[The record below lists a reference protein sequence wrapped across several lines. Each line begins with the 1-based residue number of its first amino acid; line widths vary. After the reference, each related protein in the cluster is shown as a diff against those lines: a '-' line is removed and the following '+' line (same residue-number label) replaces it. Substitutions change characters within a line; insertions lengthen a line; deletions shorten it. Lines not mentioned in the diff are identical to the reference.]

1 MPLAARSSLEA
12 RRIIREAFEGL
23 EKVISPSEAKDFNN
37 TTLQNVQDAA
47 LGIESILAA
56 RQSLR
61 NMRRLSPLFEGL
73 KCYAET
79 IEVLCNGTPYL
90 PWIWAPIKLIL
101 KASIVSSDYTDA
113 FERIIKAYSEIAE
126 SLPRFRIISDA
137 LRNSKEM
144 QQVLAVFYADIL
156 TFHKEAHIFVRRSG
170 ETTAAIRFL
179 AFGSSS
185 DSSTGWRILFLTSWG
200 RFQRRFDSTL
210 DDLQKHKKLIDDT
223 ASAINLS
230 ETVKMSENLQ
240 AWRQEN
246 LDKLKFLE
254 DEQTAKQYQSIIGCL
269 KIDETEQLA
278 ILDAISSEGNKYDGT
293 CDWVSRHIHIREWLK
308 ETPTTDFVWLH
319 GIPGTGKSVIA
330 TQLVKFLQRSEK
342 AMVIQHFCTYTHLS
356 SIQYETILR
365 SLLVQ
370 LMRTSS
376 DLIAHAQSLEQLLL
390 AFGGAVSP
398 IPSESR
404 SIHLVIDGLDECEPD
419 QQGRIASLLEKLRG
433 LRSSASSVFK
443 ILLCSRRT
451 PQLEKRLRK
460 RTVQVVSMTNE
471 KGSIEPAI
479 RTYANQRLRAIRYRL
494 FQMSL
499 TDSDLRDISI
509 NIARKA
515 DGMFLWARLVLDY
528 LSTNILSS
536 RDEVRGAVD
545 VLPVE
550 LGEFYDRILAQLT
563 SRFDPRSVERLR
575 SILGWVAFAKRPL
588 TKAEMRS
595 ALAFSWGD
603 HMVEEAVPR
612 HIFEFGAPLL
622 EEHPDATFSFVHI
635 SLKEYVSLV
644 LARQNSYQ
652 DSTEYRSSP
661 DVLTCRDRYLQTPGC
676 ILFLDRSAAMHEH
689 ATATITCLLSG
700 FWIFSGQLADNTRI
714 LRIVKGLHG
723 LHIYSNQFWL
733 NCFLDAVST
742 GHGLVHDSLLHG
754 VAQELANFLHNQPS
768 TLTIPTSGIAESTAS
783 RDSRLQCLKE
793 HGAIYEMARRE
804 LEERVARAK
813 LLVTE
818 IEGTPTAPVRCPPND
833 LQSLLL
839 AIQSSIKNILA
850 LTSISGISPED
861 LDRFKKEFR
870 TSAFTCRF
878 PNCPRAALGFPDEKA
893 KSEHETRHTQ
903 RINCTVVGCQYP
915 PFVSARALRDH
926 VSKCHQPQNTIRK
939 SIRRASVDSLSQ
951 WATMQEDPFL
961 PHHSYLAQ
969 TNNVIEPTT
978 GSWDPRFADPLKV
991 PARQQDVD
999 EFGFDLSSRRG
1010 RGDLGGKTVDL
1021 NPASVRY
1028 VGSRKAGV

>member
-1 MPLAARSSLEA
+1 MLRELAALLWLTVSTTWMLPPPQVSIEKTKKTFGTTKVMPLAARSSLQA
-12 RRIIREAFEGL
+12 RRTIREAFEGL

-47 LGIESILAA
+47 LEIESILAA

-79 IEVLCNGTPYL
+79 VEVLCNGTPYL

-101 KASIVSSDYTDA
+101 KVSSDYTDA

-126 SLPRFRIISDA
+126 SLPRFHIISDA

-156 TFHKEAHIFVRRSG
+156 TFHKEAYIFVRRS
-170 ETTAAIRFL
+170 
-179 AFGSSS
+179 
-185 DSSTGWRILFLTSWG
+185 GWRILFLTSWG

-210 DDLQKHKKLIDDT
+210 EDLQKHKKLIDDT

-278 ILDAISSEGNKYDGT
+278 IFDAISSEGNKYDGT

-330 TQLVKFLQRSEK
+330 TQLVKFLQSSGK

-356 SIQYETILR
+356 SVQYETILR

-370 LMRTSS
+370 LMRTNS
-376 DLIAHAQSLEQLLL
+376 DLIAHAYAEFVIGKKLPTSQSLEQLLL

-398 IPSESR
+398 MPSESR
-404 SIHLVIDGLDECEPD
+404 SIYLVIDGLDECEPD
-419 QQGRIASLLEKLRG
+419 QQGRIANLLEKLRG

-451 PQLEKRLRK
+451 QQLEKRLRK

-494 FQMSL
+494 FQMGL

-545 VLPVE
+545 MLPAK
-550 LGEFYDRILAQLT
+550 LGEFYARILAQLT
-563 SRFDPRSVERLR
+563 SRFDQRSVERLR
-575 SILGWVAFAKRPL
+575 STLGWIAFAKRPL
-588 TKAEMRS
+588 TRAEMRS

-622 EEHPDATFSFVHI
+622 EEHPDTTFSFVHI
-635 SLKEYVSLV
+635 SLKE
-644 LARQNSYQ
+644 
-652 DSTEYRSSP
+652 
-661 DVLTCRDRYLQTPGC
+661 YLQTPGC
-676 ILFLDRSAAMHEH
+676 ILFLDRSAATREH
-689 ATATITCLLSG
+689 ATATITCLVSG
-700 FWIFSGQLADNTRI
+700 FWIFAEQLADDNRI
-714 LRIVKGLHG
+714 LRIVKGIHG

-733 NCFLDAVST
+733 ECFLDTVST
-742 GHGLVHDSLLHG
+742 SRGLVHGSPLHQ
-754 VAQELANFLHNQPS
+754 VAQALANSLRLQPS
-768 TLTIPTSGIAESTAS
+768 TRTSSTSGNAESTAS
-783 RDSRLQCLKE
+783 EDNRLQYLKE
-793 HGAIYEMARRE
+793 HDAIYEMARRE
-804 LEERVARAK
+804 LGERVARAK
-813 LLVTE
+813 SQMTDNG
-818 IEGTPTAPVRCPPND
+818 GTPTAPVRCPPND

-839 AIQSSIKNILA
+839 AIQSSIKDILA

-878 PNCPRAALGFPDEKA
+878 PNCPRTTLGFPDEKA

-903 RINCTVVGCQYP
+903 RIDCTVVGCQYP

-939 SIRRASVDSLSQ
+939 RIRRASGGSLSLGVE
-951 WATMQEDPFL
+951 MQKRTALSL
-961 PHHSYLAQ
+961 P
-969 TNNVIEPTT
+969 
-978 GSWDPRFADPLKV
+978 DPLQGV
-991 PARQQDVD
+991 NFSALDSDV
-999 EFGFDLSSRRG
+999 EFAEQVTDDWFPLGNFPTSS
-1010 RGDLGGKTVDL
+1010 
-1021 NPASVRY
+1021 Y
-1028 VGSRKAGV
+1028 FH

>member
-1 MPLAARSSLEA
+1 MLPTLQFSTEKHLGTRTTTIMPLAARSSLEA

-47 LGIESILAA
+47 LEIESILAA

-144 QQVLAVFYADIL
+144 QKVLAVFYADIL
-156 TFHKEAHIFVRRSG
+156 TFHKEAYIFVRRS
-170 ETTAAIRFL
+170 
-179 AFGSSS
+179 
-185 DSSTGWRILFLTSWG
+185 GWRILFLTSWG

-210 DDLQKHKKLIDDT
+210 EDLQKHKKLIDDT

-330 TQLVKFLQRSEK
+330 TQLVKFLQSSGK
-342 AMVIQHFCTYTHLS
+342 AMVIQHFCAYTHLS

-370 LMRTSS
+370 LMRTNS
-376 DLIAHAQSLEQLLL
+376 DLIAHAYAEFVIGKKLPTSQSLEQLLL

-515 DGMFLWARLVLDY
+515 DG
-528 LSTNILSS
+528 I
-536 RDEVRGAVD
+536 
-545 VLPVE
+545 
-550 LGEFYDRILAQLT
+550 YDRVLAQLT

-575 SILGWVAFAKRPL
+575 SILGWIAFAKRPL

-603 HMVEEAVPR
+603 HMVKEVVPR

-622 EEHPDATFSFVHI
+622 EEHPDTTFSFVHI
-635 SLKEYVSLV
+635 SLKE
-644 LARQNSYQ
+644 
-652 DSTEYRSSP
+652 
-661 DVLTCRDRYLQTPGC
+661 YLQTPGC

-783 RDSRLQCLKE
+783 RASRLQCLKE

-818 IEGTPTAPVRCPPND
+818 IEAGTPTAPVRCPPND

-903 RINCTVVGCQYP
+903 RINCTAVGCQYP
-915 PFVSARALRDH
+915 PFVSAQSTKTAQAMPPEPKSKAAVPQGKRD
-926 VSKCHQPQNTIRK
+926 VGRRTLEQVKTATPSLPLLPMKEQKQKSMLLQKPKKADSKSEPHYKDDLADDDWVLEDLVEKEEEEEEEEDEDDDEDWFFEVPLMEEEDWVT
-939 SIRRASVDSLSQ
+939 VTPDSRDGK
-951 WATMQEDPFL
+951 WA
-961 PHHSYLAQ
+961 
-969 TNNVIEPTT
+969 
-978 GSWDPRFADPLKV
+978 
-991 PARQQDVD
+991 
-999 EFGFDLSSRRG
+999 
-1010 RGDLGGKTVDL
+1010 
-1021 NPASVRY
+1021 
-1028 VGSRKAGV
+1028 

>member
-1 MPLAARSSLEA
+1 MPLAVRSSLEA
-12 RRIIREAFEGL
+12 RRVIREAFEGL
-23 EKVISPSEAKDFNN
+23 EKVISPSEAKDFHN

-47 LGIESILAA
+47 LEIESILAA

-126 SLPRFRIISDA
+126 SLPRFHIISDA

-156 TFHKEAHIFVRRSG
+156 TFHKEAYIFVRRSG
-170 ETTAAIRFL
+170 ETTAATIFF

-210 DDLQKHKKLIDDT
+210 EDLQKHKKLIDDT

-230 ETVKMSENLQ
+230 ETVKMSGNLQ
-240 AWRQEN
+240 AWRQEK
-246 LDKLKFLE
+246 LDKLKSLE

-330 TQLVKFLQRSEK
+330 TQIVKFLQSSGK
-342 AMVIQHFCTYTHLS
+342 AIVIQHFCTYTHLS

-370 LMRTSS
+370 LMRTNS
-376 DLIAHAQSLEQLLL
+376 DLIAHAYAEFVIGKKLPTSQSLEQLLL

-398 IPSESR
+398 IPSKFR

-419 QQGRIASLLEKLRG
+419 QQGRIANLLEKLRG

-451 PQLEKRLRK
+451 QPLEKRLRK
-460 RTVQVVSMTNE
+460 RTIQVVSMTNE
-471 KGSIEPAI
+471 KGSIELAI

-494 FQMSL
+494 FQMGL

-545 VLPVE
+545 MLPAK
-550 LGEFYDRILAQLT
+550 LGELHVEPHLPSEATLAFLLSLLHAST
-563 SRFDPRSVERLR
+563 K
-575 SILGWVAFAKRPL
+575 AFAKRPL
-588 TKAEMRS
+588 TRAEMRS

-622 EEHPDATFSFVHI
+622 EEHPDTTFSFVHI
-635 SLKEYVSLV
+635 SLKE
-644 LARQNSYQ
+644 
-652 DSTEYRSSP
+652 
-661 DVLTCRDRYLQTPGC
+661 YLQTPGC
-676 ILFLDRSAAMHEH
+676 ILFLDRSAATHEH
-689 ATATITCLLSG
+689 ATATITCLVSG
-700 FWIFSGQLADNTRI
+700 FWIFSGQLADDNRI
-714 LRIVKGLHG
+714 LRIVKGIHG

-733 NCFLDAVST
+733 DCFLDTVST
-742 GHGLVHDSLLHG
+742 ARGLVHGSPLHQ
-754 VAQELANFLHNQPS
+754 VAQALANFLRHQPAMLTSS
-768 TLTIPTSGIAESTAS
+768 TSENSENTAGA
-783 RDSRLQCLKE
+783 DSRLQYLKE
-793 HGAIYEMARRE
+793 HNVIYEMARRE
-804 LEERVARAK
+804 LGERVARAK
-813 LLVTE
+813 LLMTE
-818 IEGTPTAPVRCPPND
+818 NGGTRTAPVRCPPND

-903 RINCTVVGCQYP
+903 RINCAVVGCQYP

-926 VSKCHQPQNTIRK
+926 ISKCHQPQNTIRK
-939 SIRRASVDSLSQ
+939 RIRRASGGNLSLGVEMEKRT
-951 WATMQEDPFL
+951 APPDPLEDA
-961 PHHSYLAQ
+961 LALEEFHFGFE
-969 TNNVIEPTT
+969 NVFSDRRESLHTP
-978 GSWDPRFADPLKV
+978 SPKMSFFADN
-991 PARQQDVD
+991 
-999 EFGFDLSSRRG
+999 ETIIHSRATPITYTFSFPPDR
-1010 RGDLGGKTVDL
+1010 
-1021 NPASVRY
+1021 PFCPP
-1028 VGSRKAGV
+1028 

>member
-1 MPLAARSSLEA
+1 MLLTLQFSTDKHLGTRTTTIMPLAARSSLEA
-12 RRIIREAFEGL
+12 RRIIREAFEDL

-126 SLPRFRIISDA
+126 ALPRFHIISDA

-144 QQVLAVFYADIL
+144 QQVPAVFYADIL
-156 TFHKEAHIFVRRSG
+156 TFHKEAYIFVRRS
-170 ETTAAIRFL
+170 
-179 AFGSSS
+179 
-185 DSSTGWRILFLTSWG
+185 GWRILFLTSWG

-308 ETPTTDFVWLH
+308 ETPATDFVWLH
-319 GIPGTGKSVIA
+319 GIPGTGKSVLA
-330 TQLVKFLQRSEK
+330 TQLVKFLQSSGR

-376 DLIAHAQSLEQLLL
+376 DLIAHAYAEFVIGKKLPTSQSLEQLLL

-460 RTVQVVSMTNE
+460 RTIQVVSMTNE

-479 RTYANQRLRAIRYRL
+479 RTYANQRLRAIRYGL

-499 TDSDLRDISI
+499 TDSDLQDISI

-515 DGMFLWARLVLDY
+515 DG
-528 LSTNILSS
+528 I
-536 RDEVRGAVD
+536 
-545 VLPVE
+545 
-550 LGEFYDRILAQLT
+550 YDHILAQLT

-575 SILGWVAFAKRPL
+575 SILGWIAFAKRPL
-588 TKAEMRS
+588 TRAEMRS

-622 EEHPDATFSFVHI
+622 EEHPDTTFSFVHI
-635 SLKEYVSLV
+635 SLKEYL
-644 LARQNSYQ
+644 QN
-652 DSTEYRSSP
+652 
-661 DVLTCRDRYLQTPGC
+661 PGC
-676 ILFLDRSAAMHEH
+676 ILFLDRSAAIHEH
-689 ATATITCLLSG
+689 ATATITCLVSG

-714 LRIVKGLHG
+714 RRIVKGLHG

-733 NCFLDAVST
+733 DCFLDAISI
-742 GHGLVHDSLLHG
+742 GHGSCWLDRNNGLVHDSPLHG

-768 TLTIPTSGIAESTAS
+768 TLTIPTSGIAESKAS
-783 RDSRLQCLKE
+783 RDSRLQYLKE

-804 LEERVARAK
+804 LEKRAARAK
-813 LLVTE
+813 LLMTE
-818 IEGTPTAPVRCPPND
+818 IEAGTPTAPVRCPPND

-839 AIQSSIKNILA
+839 AIQSSIKDILA
-850 LTSISGISPED
+850 LTNISGISPED
-861 LDRFKKEFR
+861 LDRFQKEFR

-893 KSEHETRHTQ
+893 RSDHETRHTQ
-903 RINCTVVGCQYP
+903 RINCTVVGCHYP

-939 SIRRASVDSLSQ
+939 SIRRASGDSLSLGVYMQRSPAPSLSLIEPPAGSTMEQLQKSVLLQKPKKADSKSEPYPQDDLAAVAVAADDDDWVLENLVEKEEEEEEEDDDNEDDDDDDWFFEVPLMEEEDWVTVTLDSRDGQ
-951 WATMQEDPFL
+951 WA
-961 PHHSYLAQ
+961 
-969 TNNVIEPTT
+969 
-978 GSWDPRFADPLKV
+978 
-991 PARQQDVD
+991 
-999 EFGFDLSSRRG
+999 
-1010 RGDLGGKTVDL
+1010 
-1021 NPASVRY
+1021 
-1028 VGSRKAGV
+1028 